1 MNDQPV
7 NDVSA
12 SIRQRL
18 LNLRGELGENFM
30 LILNR
35 YARERLLYR
44 IGISPHSD
52 RFVLK
57 GATLF
62 TLWDEQPH
70 RMTRDI
76 DLLGLGDSAIPELV
90 RVFQDICALPADDD
104 GLRLQA
110 DEITGEEIREDQV
123 YGGIRIRL
131 SAYIGKTRIRVQV
144 DIGFGD
150 AVTPGTE
157 EVSIPCLLDLPKPRL
172 RAYPQETVIAEKT
185 QVMVVLGMAN
195 SRMKDFYDLW
205 TLARNHEY
213 DGRSLSEALRATF
226 ARRRTAIPED
236 MPIGLSEEF
245 GADGVKRVQW
255 QAFMRKSG
263 LAADRPELA
272 AVIEVMREFLLP
284 PMEAA
289 RDGRLLS
296 SRWYP
301 KHGWSG
307 VLGEQTA
314 GHTRRS
320 DASNRSE

>member
-1 MNDQPV
+1 VSDKPV
-7 NDVSA
+7 KDISA

-18 LNLRGELGENFM
+18 INLRGELGENFM

-62 TLWDEQPH
+62 TLWDDQPH
-70 RMTRDI
+70 RMTQDI

-90 RVFQDICALPADDD
+90 RVFQDICSLPAGDD
-104 GLRLQA
+104 GLRLPD

-131 SAYIGKTRIRVQV
+131 SAYLGNTRIRLQV

-150 AVTPGTE
+150 AVTPVPE
-157 EVSIPCLLDLPKPRL
+157 DVSIPSLLDLPEPRL

-185 QVMVVLGMAN
+185 QAMVVLGMAN

-213 DGRSLSEALRATF
+213 DGSSLSEALRATF
-226 ARRRTAIPED
+226 ARRQTIIPED

-245 GADGVKRVQW
+245 GADGVKRLQW
-255 QAFMRKSG
+255 QAFVRKSG
-263 LAADRPELA
+263 LATDRPELA
-272 AVIEVMREFLLP
+272 VVIEVMREFLLP
-284 PMEAA
+284 PMRAA
-289 RDGRLLS
+289 RDRRPLS
-296 SRWYP
+296 LRWYP
-301 KHGWSG
+301 KRGWSD
-307 VLGEQTA
+307 LP
-314 GHTRRS
+314 
-320 DASNRSE
+320 SED

>member
-1 MNDQPV
+1 MSDKPV
-7 NDVSA
+7 KDISA

-18 LNLRGELGENFM
+18 FNLRGELGENFM

-44 IGISPHSD
+44 IGISPYSD
-52 RFVLK
+52 RFILK

-62 TLWDEQPH
+62 MLWDDQPH
-70 RMTRDI
+70 RITQDI

-104 GLRLQA
+104 GLRLPP
-110 DEITGEEIREDQV
+110 DEITGEQIREDQV
-123 YGGIRIRL
+123 YGGARIRL
-131 SAYIGKTRIRVQV
+131 SAYLGKTRIRLQV

-150 AVTPGTE
+150 AVTPGPE
-157 EVSIPCLLDLPKPRL
+157 EVNIPCLLDFPEPRL

-185 QVMVVLGMAN
+185 QAMVVLGMAN

-213 DGRSLSEALRATF
+213 DGSSLSEALRATF
-226 ARRRTAIPED
+226 ARRQTTIPKE

-245 GADGVKRVQW
+245 GADGVKRLQW
-255 QAFMRKSG
+255 QAFVRKSG
-263 LAADRPELA
+263 LATDRPELA
-272 AVIEVMREFLLP
+272 AVIEAMREFLLA

-289 RDGRLLS
+289 RDGRTLS
-296 SRWYP
+296 LRWYP
-301 KHGWSG
+301 GGGWSD
-307 VLGEQTA
+307 VDGE
-314 GHTRRS
+314 
-320 DASNRSE
+320 D